1 MQSQIENLFKD
12 LDADFTAKQIKWAAE
27 RVTAIKEF
35 KATADRRALGEGEY
49 YRQIWAVA
57 GGKTW
62 YNLFDGRNWA
72 MIEPLVEKNCQRI
85 FSTRNANIIAKLKKM
100 GATEILDLENARSNG
115 GIDGWFTVVTDQG
128 KTTVTIETI
137 IAGGYNIQCLHHR
150 VLVNGGKV
158 GA

>member
-12 LDADFTAKQIKWAAE
+12 FDADFTAKQVKWAAE

-35 KATADRRALGEGEY
+35 KATADRRALGEWEY
-49 YRQIWAVA
+49 YQQIWAVA

-72 MIEPLVEKNCQRI
+72 MIQPMVEKNCKLTFQ
-85 FSTRNANIIAKLKKM
+85 SRNARIITKLKKL
-100 GATEILDLENARSNG
+100 GATAILDLENATSNG
-115 GIDGWFTVVTDQG
+115 GINGWFRVVTDQG

-150 VLVNGGKV
+150 VLVKAGKV